1 MPGVDHEARDDALTR
16 FHPATRPSRSGRRR
30 CRRRGRGPSPWPSP
44 RREAARRYAFVD
56 VNPVAPVHVLVIP
69 RQEIVRLNNAEPS
82 HEAMLGRLLLAAR
95 KVAEAKGI
103 ASDGYRCV
111 INTGGDGGQSVFHL
125 HLHVIGG
132 RQMAWPPG

>member
-1 MPGVDHEARDDALTR
+1 MTVFAKILRGEIPTVPVYEDDLVYAFDDA
-16 FHPATRPSRSGRRR
+16 
-30 CRRRGRGPSPWPSP
+30 
-44 RREAARRYAFVD
+44 
-56 VNPVAPVHVLVIP
+56 NPVAPVHVLVIP
-69 RQEIVRLNNAEPS
+69 RQEIVGLNNAEPS

-111 INTGGDGGQSVFHL
+111 INTGADGGQSVFHL

>member
-1 MPGVDHEARDDALTR
+1 MTVFAKILSGEIPTVPVYQDDLV
-16 FHPATRPSRSGRRR
+16 
-30 CRRRGRGPSPWPSP
+30 
-44 RREAARRYAFVD
+44 YAFDD

-69 RQEIVRLNNAEPS
+69 RQEIVGLNNAEPS

-111 INTGGDGGQSVFHL
+111 INTGADGGQSVFHL

-132 RQMAWPPG
+132 RQMEWPPG